1 MIRTIVCALVLAG
14 CANTPPLETSQ
25 QRIRQEVRQDRQE
38 ERVRQMQDEF
48 NRATGDAG

>member
-1 MIRTIVCALVLAG
+1 MIRIIVCALALAG
-14 CANTPPLETSQ
+14 CATTQATTSQ
-25 QRIRQEVRQDRQE
+25 RMRDEVRQDRQE